1 MSISCAFRRT
11 KPAIWINPSLGR
23 FSADPRP
30 GGGAH
35 FPLITSAPAAVPMEP
50 PDSACYA
57 DPMIEI
63 AAVLLVIAT
72 SVAMLMLLG
81 EH

>member
-1 MSISCAFRRT
+1 M
-11 KPAIWINPSLGR
+11 
-23 FSADPRP
+23 
-30 GGGAH
+30 
-35 FPLITSAPAAVPMEP
+35 ITSAPAAVPMEP
-50 PDSACYA
+50 LDSACYA

>member
-1 MSISCAFRRT
+1 
-11 KPAIWINPSLGR
+11 
-23 FSADPRP
+23 
-30 GGGAH
+30 
-35 FPLITSAPAAVPMEP
+35 MEP
-50 PDSACYA
+50 LDSACYA

-81 EH
+81 RRLVRSAPLAPRR

>member
-35 FPLITSAPAAVPMEP
+35 FPLDNLGAGRRPDGAARLR
-50 PDSACYA
+50 CYA

>member
-1 MSISCAFRRT
+1 LHVSPDKTRWLDKCPRRGDFQ
-11 KPAIWINPSLGR
+11 PI
-23 FSADPRP
+23 P
-30 GGGAH
+30 GQAAARI

-50 PDSACYA
+50 LDSACYA

-63 AAVLLVIAT
+63 AAVPLVIAT

>member
-1 MSISCAFRRT
+1 MPKPRHLDKSLAGEIFSRSPARRRRAF
-11 KPAIWINPSLGR
+11 S
-23 FSADPRP
+23 
-30 GGGAH
+30 
-35 FPLITSAPAAVPMEP
+35 LITSAPAAVPMEP
-50 PDSACYA
+50 LDSACYA

-63 AAVLLVIAT
+63 AAVPLVIAT

>member
-1 MSISCAFRRT
+1 LHVSTDKTRWPD
-11 KPAIWINPSLGR
+11 KSLPGR

-50 PDSACYA
+50 LDSACYA

>member
-1 MSISCAFRRT
+1 MHVSTDRSPRLD
-11 KPAIWINPSLGR
+11 KSPVGR
-23 FSADPRP
+23 IFSRSP
-30 GGGAH
+30 GQAAARI